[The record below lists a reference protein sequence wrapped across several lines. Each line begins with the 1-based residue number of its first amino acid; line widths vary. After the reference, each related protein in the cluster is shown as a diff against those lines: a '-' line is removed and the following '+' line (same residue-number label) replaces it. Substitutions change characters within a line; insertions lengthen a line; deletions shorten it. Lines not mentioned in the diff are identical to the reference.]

1 MDGGVVQV
9 IPVVG
14 RSLDKRVSQ
23 LVCPA
28 AWDHVGP
35 IVVVSCSVVTS
46 GVSGDI
52 VRLLSGSTDTRF
64 YRLQRSLL
72 VIITTTTTT
81 IIIIIIKE
89 DFYHTHQQHKVGEQ
103 GALQYL

>member
-46 GVSGDI
+46 AVSGDI
-52 VRLLSGSTDTRF
+52 VRLLSGSTVSTRF
-64 YRLQRSLL
+64 FRLQRSLL
-72 VIITTTTTT
+72 VIITTTTT
-81 IIIIIIKE
+81 IIIKE